1 MANSVFA
8 STGNVR
14 SRIHFTGISILFV
27 VSFLLLSSSQLMAQG
42 NLLIS
47 PHRIVFE
54 GQKRAMEINLANTG
68 QDSAKYSISFLQ
80 YKMKEDGSFEEIT
93 NPEPGLNFADKN
105 LRFFPRQVMLG
116 PNEAQV
122 IKVQLTKAEE
132 LAPGEYRS
140 HLYFRAISDQKA
152 LGEESVK
159 KDSSAIS
166 IKLVAVFGIS
176 VPIIIRVGEPTTTVS
191 LTDLK
196 LDKDPEGNNKLLLT
210 INRTGNMSAY
220 GDIIISH
227 IAPNGTETQIGMV
240 NGVAVYTPL
249 ALRNMKVDLE
259 KKATVDLSIG
269 SLRAVFT
276 AQSDTHPVK
285 LAEADL
291 KL

>member
-1 MANSVFA
+1 
-8 STGNVR
+8 
-14 SRIHFTGISILFV
+14 
-27 VSFLLLSSSQLMAQG
+27 MAQG

-80 YKMKEDGSFEEIT
+80 YRMKEDGSFEVIDT
-93 NPEPGLNFADKN
+93 PEPGLNFADKN

-152 LGEESVK
+152 LGEENVK
-159 KDSSAIS
+159 KDSTAIS

-176 VPIIIRVGEPTTTVS
+176 VPIIIRVGEPTTTLNLS
-191 LTDLK
+191 NLK
-196 LDKDPEGNNKLLLT
+196 LEKDPEGNIKFLLT
-210 INRTGNMSAY
+210 INRAGNMSAY
-220 GDIIISH
+220 GDIIITH

-249 ALRNMKVDLE
+249 ALRNMRIDLE
-259 KKATVDLSIG
+259 KKPTVDLSKGTIH
-269 SLRAVFT
+269 AVFS
-276 AQSDTHPVK
+276 AQSDAHPVK

-291 KL
+291 KI

>member
-1 MANSVFA
+1 
-8 STGNVR
+8 
-14 SRIHFTGISILFV
+14 
-27 VSFLLLSSSQLMAQG
+27 MAQG

-80 YKMKEDGSFEEIT
+80 YKMKDDGSFEEIST
-93 NPEPGLNFADKN
+93 PEPGLNFADKN

-122 IKVQLTKAEE
+122 IKVQLKKAEE

-152 LGEESVK
+152 LGDESVK

-176 VPIIIRVGEPTTTVS
+176 VPIIIRVGEPTTTLNLS
-191 LTDLK
+191 NLK
-196 LDKDPEGNNKLLLT
+196 LDKDAEGNNKLLLT

-227 IAPNGTETQIGMV
+227 LAPNGTETQIGMV

-249 ALRNMKVDLE
+249 ALRNMKIDLE
-259 KKATVDLSIG
+259 KKPTVDLTKGTI
-269 SLRAVFT
+269 RAVFS
-276 AQSDTHPVK
+276 AMSDARPVK
-285 LAEADL
+285 LAEAEL

>member
-8 STGNVR
+8 STRNVR
-14 SRIHFTGISILFV
+14 SRKYFTVLSILSFI
-27 VSFLLLSSSQLMAQG
+27 SFLLLCSSQLMAQG

-80 YKMKEDGSFEEIT
+80 YRMKDDGSFEEIT
-93 NPEPGLNFADKN
+93 APEPGLNFADKN
-105 LRFFPRQVMLG
+105 LRYFPRQVMLG

-122 IKVQLTKAEE
+122 IKIQVTKADE

-152 LGEESVK
+152 LGEETAK
-159 KDSSAIS
+159 KDSTAIS

-176 VPIIIRVGEPTTTVS
+176 VPIIIRVGEPTTTLNLS
-191 LTDLK
+191 DLK
-196 LDKDPEGNNKLLLT
+196 LEKGTEGNKLLLT

-227 IAPNGTETQIGMV
+227 IAPNGTETQIGLV

-249 ALRNMKVDLE
+249 LLRKMKVDLDN
-259 KKATVDLSIG
+259 KTPVDLSKG
-269 SLRAVFT
+269 TLKAVFT
-276 AQSDTHPVK
+276 AQSDARPVK
-285 LAEADL
+285 LAEAEL